1 MDDDDDAAAA
11 VFLFKYYTEDSSTHN
26 RLAEGQ
32 RGQNSQKQRKS
43 F

>member
-11 VFLFKYYTEDSSTHN
+11 VFLFKYYTKDTHN